1 MRVATVGGGR
11 AARRGLCAQSS
22 RRADA
27 PPKNNMV
34 LYSVVGRLMWSL
46 RLDSPRLLVAGDV
59 VPVMR
64 GGARR
69 SGFVRKSWVVK
80 KHRTAFQSGKNVI
93 QKLEK
98 VP

>member
-1 MRVATVGGGR
+1 
-11 AARRGLCAQSS
+11 
-22 RRADA
+22 
-27 PPKNNMV
+27 MV
-34 LYSVVGRLMWSL
+34 LYSVAGRLMWSL

-59 VPVMR
+59 VPV
-64 GGARR
+64 RR
-69 SGFVRKSWVVK
+69 SEEERVREKSWVVK